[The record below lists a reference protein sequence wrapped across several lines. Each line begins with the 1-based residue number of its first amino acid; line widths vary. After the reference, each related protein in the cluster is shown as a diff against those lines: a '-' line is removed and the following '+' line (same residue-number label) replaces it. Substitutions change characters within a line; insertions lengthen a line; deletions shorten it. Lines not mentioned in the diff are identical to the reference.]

1 MPITPLVSL
10 YSREI
15 QLSEDHLNM
24 LKRHIA
30 DFRKS
35 DLDRR
40 WGIVKICVEWIQ
52 AWWHGAAEFDYD
64 EVKKVRSL

>member
-1 MPITPLVSL
+1 
-10 YSREI
+10 
-15 QLSEDHLNM
+15 M

-35 DLDRR
+35 DLDCR

-52 AWWHGAAEFDYD
+52 ARWHGAAKFDYD